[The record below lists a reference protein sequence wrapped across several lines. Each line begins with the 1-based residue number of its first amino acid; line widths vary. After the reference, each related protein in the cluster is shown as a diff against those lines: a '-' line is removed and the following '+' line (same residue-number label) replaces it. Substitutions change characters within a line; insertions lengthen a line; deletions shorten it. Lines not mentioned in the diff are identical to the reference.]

1 MKIKFKDVVEVVG
14 ALMLGADALLG
25 ILYGCYMLI
34 SIILYCIAHIHETIF
49 FIGTAVF
56 SFLLASKIY
65 TLIKLIKGDL
75 DEDQEH

>member
-1 MKIKFKDVVEVVG
+1 MKIKLKDVVEVVG

-34 SIILYCIAHIHETIF
+34 NIIFYCIAHIHETVF
-49 FIGTAVF
+49 FLGTAVF

-65 TLIKLIKGDL
+65 FLVKLIKGDRL
-75 DEDQEH
+75 ED